1 MAMVVFVASDDSKVA
16 GSSQSSI
23 QPLIGGV
30 TDNEEAINPLDNLSS
45 IDVAVHVAR
54 LTKLDEAT
62 SVVNK
67 ADTVNAQQAV
77 TPGDD
82 QVIAKPQVISTNLKS
97 KKDIIHY
104 VAKAGDSVSSLA
116 SKFGITPNTIRYSNG
131 LSGEEISPG
140 QTLLIS
146 PINGIV
152 YRVKSGDS
160 PESIAQKYLADK
172 EQLIA
177 FNDAELTGDFK
188 NGELIIIPDVYQ
200 PAQAAS
206 SGYGGYGAASSSFS
220 DSFGSGYQ
228 AAYGGNGYDYG
239 WCTWHAAKR
248 RLEIGRPI
256 PNNLGNAISWLS
268 LAQSGGLAIG
278 PEPRAGAVVYHL
290 DIGGLGHV
298 AFVERVNSNG
308 SIWISDMNYAGHAS
322 MDVNSPA
329 TGGWGTVSYRLVQ
342 PNEFGSLRFIY

>member
-1 MAMVVFVASDDSKVA
+1 MVMFVAADYSKVS
-16 GSSQSSI
+16 GSNRSSS
-23 QPLIGGV
+23 QPLIGGDV
-30 TDNEEAINPLDNLSS
+30 DSEEAINPLDNLSS

-177 FNDAELTGDFK
+177 FNDAELTGNFK

-200 PAQAAS
+200 PAQASS
-206 SGYGGYGAASSSFS
+206 SGTGAYGAYSSFGG
-220 DSFGSGYQ
+220 SFGSGYQ

-268 LAQSGGLAIG
+268 LAQSAGLPIG

-298 AFVERVNSNG
+298 AFVERVNDDG
-308 SIWISDMNYAGHAS
+308 SIWISDMNYFGQAS
-322 MDVNSPA
+322 MDVNSPSA
-329 TGGWGTVSYRLVQ
+329 GGWGSVSYRLVQ

>member
-1 MAMVVFVASDDSKVA
+1 MVVFVAADYSKA
-16 GSSQSSI
+16 SGGGINSNLQSF
-23 QPLIGGV
+23 IG
-30 TDNEEAINPLDNLSS
+30 NQANSEEAVNPLDNLSS

-54 LTKLDEAT
+54 LARLPEAT
-62 SVVNK
+62 SVANK

-97 KKDIIHY
+97 KKDIIRY
-104 VAKAGDSVSSLA
+104 VAKPGDTVSSLA
-116 SKFGITPNTIRYSNG
+116 SKFEISTNTIRYSNN
-131 LSGEEISPG
+131 LSGEGLTPG
-140 QTLLIS
+140 QVLLIS

-152 YRVKSGDS
+152 YRVKAGDT
-160 PESIAQKYLADK
+160 PGSIAQKYLANE

-177 FNDAELTGDFK
+177 FNDAEISGF
-188 NGELIIIPDVYQ
+188 NPGELIIIPDVYQ
-200 PAQAAS
+200 PAQSGSAS
-206 SGYGGYGAASSSFS
+206 SGYYGSGYSTFGGSF
-220 DSFGSGYQ
+220 GYQ

-256 PNNLGNAISWLS
+256 PNNLGDAISWLP
-268 LAQSGGLAIG
+268 LAQASGLAIG

-298 AFVERVNSNG
+298 AFVERVNPDG
-308 SIWISDMNYAGHAS
+308 SIWISDMNYFGHVTMNEHSA
-322 MDVNSPA
+322 A
-329 TGGWGTVSYRLVQ
+329 TGGWGTVSYRLVH
-342 PNEFGSLRFIY
+342 PNEFGALRFIY